1 MFARIFCHTARG
13 IPLYRESDHRFFK
26 PTSPTFKPNLCMF
39 TVIDSAFDLS
49 ILTRPGIY
57 GSSQALLTKASLPS
71 AATGQKPHTPPSLW
85 RCALAEDDEH
95 QVHCRWVRAFCALA
109 ALLSVGS
116 IGYAMWRLWALLG
129 DDRLHD
135 AVAAFAR

>member
-1 MFARIFCHTARG
+1 
-13 IPLYRESDHRFFK
+13 
-26 PTSPTFKPNLCMF
+26 MF
-39 TVIDSAFDLS
+39 TVIDSAFDPS

-57 GSSQALLTKASLPS
+57 VSSQALLTKASLPS
-71 AATGQKPHTPPSLW
+71 AADAARKKTPRTPPSLW

-95 QVHCRWVRAFCALA
+95 QAHCRWVRAFCALA
-109 ALLSVGS
+109 VLLSAGS
-116 IGYAMWRLWALLG
+116 IGYAGWRVWALVG